1 MDWDK
6 LKIFHNVALDLNISE
21 AAHKMNISHSSISRQ
36 ISALERDL
44 KVSLFKRHAR
54 GLTLTEQGKILFKTA
69 HDIFG
74 KIALTEAK
82 LTESK
87 EKPTGPLTIAAT
99 VAFGT
104 TWLAPRIEKFTNSYP
119 EIDVSII
126 IENKY
131 TDLAQ
136 GEADVALRLTEPTQ
150 MDLIRFPLYE
160 FQFKIYSSP
169 EYIEKFGIPKDVSEL
184 PNHKIVAFG
193 DSVEPSI
200 PDVNCILD
208 LLPKNKKVKTLFI
221 SNMYGVMRA
230 IGGGAGIGALPEY
243 MRISNNNLVPILPNA
258 ETPKTIIYFTYLQS
272 LYYSISFCIILVRE
286 FKLHTEKLNFFSLT
300 TSKRH

>member
-36 ISALERDL
+36 VSALEREL

-74 KIALTEAK
+74 KIALTEAQ
-82 LTESK
+82 LTDSK
-87 EKPTGPLTIAAT
+87 EKPAGPLTIAAT

-104 TWLAPRIEKFTNSYP
+104 TWLAPRIEKFANSYP
-119 EIDVSII
+119 DIDISII

-169 EYIEKFGIPKDVSEL
+169 EYIEKYGIPKDVAEL
-184 PNHKIVAFG
+184 SKHKIVAFG
-193 DSVEPSI
+193 HDVEPSI

-208 LLPKNKKVKTLFI
+208 LLPKKKKVKVLYV

-243 MRISNNNLVPILPNA
+243 MKISSNNLVPILPDA
-258 ETPKTIIYFTYLQS
+258 KTPKAVIYFTYPSELKGS
-272 LYYSISFCIILVRE
+272 KKIAALRDFLVRE
-286 FKLHTEKLNFFSLT
+286 TNKEQQL
-300 TSKRH
+300 

>member
-36 ISALERDL
+36 VSALEREL

-74 KIALTEAK
+74 KIALTEAQ
-82 LTESK
+82 LTDSK
-87 EKPTGPLTIAAT
+87 EKPAGPLTIAAT

-104 TWLAPRIEKFTNSYP
+104 TWLAPRIEKFANSYP
-119 EIDVSII
+119 EIDISIL

-136 GEADVALRLTEPTQ
+136 GDADVALRLTEPTQ
-150 MDLIRFPLYE
+150 MELIRFPLYE

-169 EYIEKFGIPKDVSEL
+169 EYIEKYGIPKDVSEL
-184 PNHKIVAFG
+184 SKHKIVAFG
-193 DSVEPSI
+193 HDVEPSI
-200 PDVNCILD
+200 PDVNCIID
-208 LLPKNKKVKTLFI
+208 LLPKKKKVKILYI

-243 MRISNNNLVPILPNA
+243 MKISSNNLVPILPDA
-258 ETPKTIIYFTYLQS
+258 KTPKAVIYFTYPSELKGS
-272 LYYSISFCIILVRE
+272 KKIAALRDFLVRE
-286 FKLHTEKLNFFSLT
+286 TNKEKQ
-300 TSKRH
+300 R

>member
-36 ISALERDL
+36 ISSLEREL
-44 KVSLFKRHAR
+44 KVSLFRRHAR
-54 GLTLTEQGKILFKTA
+54 GLTLTEQGIILFKTA

-74 KIALTEAK
+74 KIALTEAQ

-87 EKPTGPLTIAAT
+87 EKPTGSLTIAAT

-104 TWLAPRIEKFTNSYP
+104 TWLAPRIVKFSNSYP
-119 EIDVSII
+119 DIDISIR

-136 GEADVALRLTEPTQ
+136 GEADVALRLREPTQ
-150 MDLIRFPLYE
+150 VDLIRFPLYK

-169 EYIEKFGIPKDVSEL
+169 EYIEKFGIPNDVSEL
-184 PNHKIVAFG
+184 SKHKIIAFG
-193 DSVEPSI
+193 HDIEPSI

-208 LLPKNKKVKTLFI
+208 LIPKNKKVKTLFI

-243 MRISNNNLVPILPNA
+243 MKSSKNNLVPILPDA
-258 ETPKTIIYFTYLQS
+258 KTPKAVIYFTYPPELKGS
-272 LYYSISFCIILVRE
+272 KKIEALRDFLVRE
-286 FKLHTEKLNFFSLT
+286 VNKERKD
-300 TSKRH
+300 

>member
-36 ISALERDL
+36 ISALEREL

-74 KIALTEAK
+74 KIALTEAQ

-87 EKPTGPLTIAAT
+87 EKPTGPLKIAAT

-104 TWLAPRIEKFTNSYP
+104 TWLAPRIQKFTNSYP
-119 EIDVSII
+119 DIDVSII

-136 GEADVALRLTEPTQ
+136 GEADVALRLKEPTQ

-169 EYIEKFGIPKDVSEL
+169 EYIEKFGIPKDVGEL
-184 PNHKIVAFG
+184 SNHKIVAFG

-243 MRISNNNLVPILPNA
+243 MRISNNNLVPILPTVD
-258 ETPKTIIYFTYLQS
+258 TPKTIIYFTYPPELKGS
-272 LYYSISFCIILVRE
+272 KKIEALRDFLVRE
-286 FKLHTEKLNFFSLT
+286 VNKEKKN
-300 TSKRH
+300 

>member
-36 ISALERDL
+36 VSALEREL

-74 KIALTEAK
+74 KIALTEAQ
-82 LTESK
+82 LTDSK
-87 EKPTGPLTIAAT
+87 EKPAGPLTIAAT

-104 TWLAPRIEKFTNSYP
+104 TWLAPRIEKFANSYP
-119 EIDVSII
+119 YIDISIL

-136 GEADVALRLTEPTQ
+136 GDADVALRLTEPTQ

-169 EYIEKFGIPKDVSEL
+169 EYIEKYGIPKDVSEL
-184 PNHKIVAFG
+184 SKHKIVAFG
-193 DSVEPSI
+193 HDVEPSI
-200 PDVNCILD
+200 PDVNCIID
-208 LLPKNKKVKTLFI
+208 LLPKKKKVKILYI

-230 IGGGAGIGALPEY
+230 IGGGAGIGALPDY
-243 MRISNNNLVPILPNA
+243 MKLSSNNLVPILPNA
-258 ETPKTIIYFTYLQS
+258 KTPKAVIYFTYPSELKGS
-272 LYYSISFCIILVRE
+272 KKIAALRDFLVRE
-286 FKLHTEKLNFFSLT
+286 TNKEKQ
-300 TSKRH
+300 R

>member
-36 ISALERDL
+36 ISALEREL

-74 KIALTEAK
+74 KIALTEAQ

-87 EKPTGPLTIAAT
+87 EKPTGPLKIAAT

-119 EIDVSII
+119 DIDVSII

-136 GEADVALRLTEPTQ
+136 GEADVALRLKEPTQ

-169 EYIEKFGIPKDVSEL
+169 EYIEKFGIPKDVGEL
-184 PNHKIVAFG
+184 SNHKIVAFG

-243 MRISNNNLVPILPNA
+243 MRISNNNLVPILPTVD
-258 ETPKTIIYFTYLQS
+258 TPKTIIYFTYPPELKGS
-272 LYYSISFCIILVRE
+272 KKIEALRDFLVRE
-286 FKLHTEKLNFFSLT
+286 VNKEKKN
-300 TSKRH
+300 

>member
-36 ISALERDL
+36 ISALEREL

-74 KIALTEAK
+74 KIALTEAQ

-87 EKPTGPLTIAAT
+87 EKPTGQLKIAAT

-119 EIDVSII
+119 DIDVSII

-136 GEADVALRLTEPTQ
+136 GEADVALRLKEPTQ

-184 PNHKIVAFG
+184 SNHKIVAFG

-243 MRISNNNLVPILPNA
+243 MRISNNNLVPILPTVD
-258 ETPKTIIYFTYLQS
+258 TPKTIIYFTYPPELKGS
-272 LYYSISFCIILVRE
+272 KKIEALRDFLVRE
-286 FKLHTEKLNFFSLT
+286 VNKEKKN
-300 TSKRH
+300 

>member
-36 ISALERDL
+36 ISSLEREL

-74 KIALTEAK
+74 KIALTEAQ

-87 EKPTGPLTIAAT
+87 EKPTGSLTIAAT

-104 TWLAPRIEKFTNSYP
+104 TWLAPRIVKFSNSYP
-119 EIDVSII
+119 DIDISIR

-136 GEADVALRLTEPTQ
+136 GEADVALRLREPTQ
-150 MDLIRFPLYE
+150 VDLIRFPLYK

-169 EYIEKFGIPKDVSEL
+169 EYIEKFGIPNDVSEL
-184 PNHKIVAFG
+184 SKHKIIAFG
-193 DSVEPSI
+193 HDIEPSI

-208 LLPKNKKVKTLFI
+208 LIPKNKKVKTLFI

-230 IGGGAGIGALPEY
+230 IVGGAGIGALPEY
-243 MRISNNNLVPILPNA
+243 MKSSKNNLVPILPDA
-258 ETPKTIIYFTYLQS
+258 KTPKAVIYFTYPPELKGS
-272 LYYSISFCIILVRE
+272 KKIEALRDFLVRE
-286 FKLHTEKLNFFSLT
+286 VNKERKD
-300 TSKRH
+300 

>member
-6 LKIFHNVALDLNISE
+6 LKIFHNVALDLNIYE

-36 ISALERDL
+36 IGSLERDL

-87 EKPTGPLTIAAT
+87 ENPTGPLTIAAT

-119 EIDVSII
+119 DIDVSII

-230 IGGGAGIGALPEY
+230 IGGGAGIGA
-243 MRISNNNLVPILPNA
+243 
-258 ETPKTIIYFTYLQS
+258 YLN
-272 LYYSISFCIILVRE
+272 I
-286 FKLHTEKLNFFSLT
+286 
-300 TSKRH
+300 

>member
-87 EKPTGPLTIAAT
+87 EYPTGPLTIAAT

-119 EIDVSII
+119 DIDVSII

-169 EYIEKFGIPKDVSEL
+169 EYIEKFGIPKDVSDL

-243 MRISNNNLVPILPNA
+243 MRISNNNLVPILPTVD
-258 ETPKTIIYFTYLQS
+258 TPKTIIYFTYPPELKGS
-272 LYYSISFCIILVRE
+272 KKIEALRDFLVRE
-286 FKLHTEKLNFFSLT
+286 VNKEKKS
-300 TSKRH
+300 

>member
-1 MDWDK
+1 M
-6 LKIFHNVALDLNISE
+6 
-21 AAHKMNISHSSISRQ
+21 
-36 ISALERDL
+36 
-44 KVSLFKRHAR
+44 LFETRF
-54 GLTLTEQGKILFKTA
+54 GKILFKTA

-87 EKPTGPLTIAAT
+87 ENPTGPLTIAAT

-119 EIDVSII
+119 DIDVSII

-160 FQFKIYSSP
+160 FQFKIY
-169 EYIEKFGIPKDVSEL
+169 
-184 PNHKIVAFG
+184 
-193 DSVEPSI
+193 
-200 PDVNCILD
+200 
-208 LLPKNKKVKTLFI
+208 
-221 SNMYGVMRA
+221 
-230 IGGGAGIGALPEY
+230 
-243 MRISNNNLVPILPNA
+243 
-258 ETPKTIIYFTYLQS
+258 
-272 LYYSISFCIILVRE
+272 
-286 FKLHTEKLNFFSLT
+286 
-300 TSKRH
+300 

>member
-243 MRISNNNLVPILPNA
+243 MRISNNNLVPILPTA
-258 ETPKTIIYFTYLQS
+258 DTPKTIIYFTYPPELKGS
-272 LYYSISFCIILVRE
+272 KKIEALRDFLVRE
-286 FKLHTEKLNFFSLT
+286 VNKEK
-300 TSKRH
+300 KG

>member
-150 MDLIRFPLYE
+150 MDLIRSPLYE

-258 ETPKTIIYFTYLQS
+258 DTPKTIIYFTYPPELKGS
-272 LYYSISFCIILVRE
+272 KKIEALRDFLVRE
-286 FKLHTEKLNFFSLT
+286 VNKEKKS
-300 TSKRH
+300 

>member
-6 LKIFHNVALDLNISE
+6 LKIFHNVALDFNISE

-36 ISALERDL
+36 VSALEREL

-74 KIALTEAK
+74 KIALTEAQ
-82 LTESK
+82 LTDSK
-87 EKPTGPLTIAAT
+87 EKPAGPLTIAAT

-104 TWLAPRIEKFTNSYP
+104 TWLAPRIEKFANSYP
-119 EIDVSII
+119 DIDISII

-169 EYIEKFGIPKDVSEL
+169 EYIEKYGIPKDVAEL
-184 PNHKIVAFG
+184 SKHKIVAFG
-193 DSVEPSI
+193 HDVEPSI

-208 LLPKNKKVKTLFI
+208 LLPKKKKVKVLYV

-243 MRISNNNLVPILPNA
+243 MKISSNNLVPILPDA
-258 ETPKTIIYFTYLQS
+258 KTPKAVIYFTYPSELKGS
-272 LYYSISFCIILVRE
+272 KKIAALRDFLVRE
-286 FKLHTEKLNFFSLT
+286 TNKEKQL
-300 TSKRH
+300 

>member
-36 ISALERDL
+36 VSALEREL

-54 GLTLTEQGKILFKTA
+54 GLTLTEQGNILFKTA

-74 KIALTEAK
+74 KIALTEAQ
-82 LTESK
+82 LTDSK

-104 TWLAPRIEKFTNSYP
+104 TWLAPRIEKFANAYP
-119 EIDVSII
+119 NIDISIV

-131 TDLAQ
+131 TDLSQ
-136 GEADVALRLTEPTQ
+136 GEADVALRLREPTQ

-160 FQFKIYSSP
+160 FEFKIYSSP

-184 PNHKIVAFG
+184 SRHKIVAFG
-193 DSVEPSI
+193 HNVEPSI

-208 LLPKNKKVKTLFI
+208 LIPKNKKFKALYI

-243 MRISNNNLVPILPNA
+243 MKSSKNNLVPILPKA
-258 ETPKTIIYFTYLQS
+258 KTPKAVIYFTYPSELKGS
-272 LYYSISFCIILVRE
+272 KKIAALRDFLVRE
-286 FKLHTEKLNFFSLT
+286 ANKEKKT
-300 TSKRH
+300 

>member
-87 EKPTGPLTIAAT
+87 ENPTGPLTIAAT

-119 EIDVSII
+119 DIDVSII

-243 MRISNNNLVPILPNA
+243 MRISNNNLVPILPTVD
-258 ETPKTIIYFTYLQS
+258 TPKTVIYFTYPPELKGS
-272 LYYSISFCIILVRE
+272 KKIEALRDFLVRE
-286 FKLHTEKLNFFSLT
+286 VNKEKKS
-300 TSKRH
+300 

>member
-36 ISALERDL
+36 VSALEREL

-74 KIALTEAK
+74 KIALTEAQ
-82 LTESK
+82 LTDSK
-87 EKPTGPLTIAAT
+87 EKPAGPLTIAAT

-104 TWLAPRIEKFTNSYP
+104 TWLAPRIEKFANSYP
-119 EIDVSII
+119 DIDISIL

-136 GEADVALRLTEPTQ
+136 GDADVALRLTEPTQ

-169 EYIEKFGIPKDVSEL
+169 EYIEKYGIPKDVSEL
-184 PNHKIVAFG
+184 SKHKIVAFG
-193 DSVEPSI
+193 HDVEPSI
-200 PDVNCILD
+200 PDVNCIID
-208 LLPKNKKVKTLFI
+208 LLPKKKKVKILYI

-243 MRISNNNLVPILPNA
+243 MKISSNNLVPILPDA
-258 ETPKTIIYFTYLQS
+258 KTPKAVIYFTYPSELKGS
-272 LYYSISFCIILVRE
+272 KKIAALRNFLVRE
-286 FKLHTEKLNFFSLT
+286 TNKEKQ
-300 TSKRH
+300 R

>member
-36 ISALERDL
+36 ISALEREL

-74 KIALTEAK
+74 KIALTEAQ

-87 EKPTGPLTIAAT
+87 EKPTGPLKIAAT

-119 EIDVSII
+119 DIDVSII

-136 GEADVALRLTEPTQ
+136 GEADVALRLKEPTQ

-184 PNHKIVAFG
+184 SNHKIVAFG

-243 MRISNNNLVPILPNA
+243 MRISNNNLVPILPTVD
-258 ETPKTIIYFTYLQS
+258 TPKTVIYFTYPPELKGS
-272 LYYSISFCIILVRE
+272 KKIEALRDFLVRE
-286 FKLHTEKLNFFSLT
+286 VNKEKKN
-300 TSKRH
+300 

>member
-36 ISALERDL
+36 VSALEREL

-74 KIALTEAK
+74 KIALTEAQ
-82 LTESK
+82 LTDSK
-87 EKPTGPLTIAAT
+87 EKPAGPLTIAAT

-104 TWLAPRIEKFTNSYP
+104 TWLAPRIEKFANSYP
-119 EIDVSII
+119 DIDISIL

-136 GEADVALRLTEPTQ
+136 GDADVALRLTEPTQ

-169 EYIEKFGIPKDVSEL
+169 EYIEKYGIPKDVSEL
-184 PNHKIVAFG
+184 SKHKIVAFG
-193 DSVEPSI
+193 HNVEPSI
-200 PDVNCILD
+200 PDVNCIID
-208 LLPKNKKVKTLFI
+208 LLPKKKKVKILYI

-243 MRISNNNLVPILPNA
+243 MKISSNNLVPILPDA
-258 ETPKTIIYFTYLQS
+258 KTPKAVIYFTYPSELKGS
-272 LYYSISFCIILVRE
+272 KKIAALRDFLVRE
-286 FKLHTEKLNFFSLT
+286 TNKEKQ
-300 TSKRH
+300 R

>member
-36 ISALERDL
+36 ISSLEREL
-44 KVSLFKRHAR
+44 KVSLFRRHAR

-74 KIALTEAK
+74 KIALTEAQ

-87 EKPTGPLTIAAT
+87 EKPTGSLTIAAT

-104 TWLAPRIEKFTNSYP
+104 TWLAPRIVKFSNSYP
-119 EIDVSII
+119 DIDISIR
-126 IENKY
+126 IENRY

-136 GEADVALRLTEPTQ
+136 GEADVALRLREPTQ
-150 MDLIRFPLYE
+150 VDLIRFPLYK

-169 EYIEKFGIPKDVSEL
+169 EYIEKFGIPNDVSEL
-184 PNHKIVAFG
+184 SKHKIIAFG
-193 DSVEPSI
+193 HDVEPSI

-208 LLPKNKKVKTLFI
+208 LIPKNKKVKTLFI

-243 MRISNNNLVPILPNA
+243 MKSSKNNLVPILPDA
-258 ETPKTIIYFTYLQS
+258 KTPKAVIYFTYPPELKGS
-272 LYYSISFCIILVRE
+272 KKIEALRDFLVLG
-286 FKLHTEKLNFFSLT
+286 K
-300 TSKRH
+300 

>member
-104 TWLAPRIEKFTNSYP
+104 TWLAPRIEKFTHSYP

-208 LLPKNKKVKTLFI
+208 LLPKNIKVKTLFI

-258 ETPKTIIYFTYLQS
+258 DTPKTIIYFTYPPELKGS
-272 LYYSISFCIILVRE
+272 KKIEALRDFLVRE
-286 FKLHTEKLNFFSLT
+286 VNKEKKS
-300 TSKRH
+300 

>member
-36 ISALERDL
+36 ISALEREL

-74 KIALTEAK
+74 KIALTEAQ
-82 LTESK
+82 LTDSK

-119 EIDVSII
+119 DIDVSII

-131 TDLAQ
+131 TDLSQ
-136 GEADVALRLTEPTQ
+136 GEADVALRLREPTQ

-169 EYIEKFGIPKDVSEL
+169 EYIEKYGIPKDVSDL
-184 PNHKIVAFG
+184 SKHKIIAFG

-208 LLPKNKKVKTLFI
+208 LIPKNKKVKTLYI

-243 MRISNNNLVPILPNA
+243 MKISSNNLVPILPNA
-258 ETPKTIIYFTYLQS
+258 KTPKAVIYFTYPSELKGS
-272 LYYSISFCIILVRE
+272 KKIEALRDFLVRE
-286 FKLHTEKLNFFSLT
+286 TNKEKNI
-300 TSKRH
+300 

>member
-36 ISALERDL
+36 VSALEREL

-74 KIALTEAK
+74 KIALTEAQ
-82 LTESK
+82 LTDSK
-87 EKPTGPLTIAAT
+87 EKPAGPLTIAAT

-104 TWLAPRIEKFTNSYP
+104 TWLAPRIEKFANSYP
-119 EIDVSII
+119 DIDISII

-169 EYIEKFGIPKDVSEL
+169 EYIEKYGIPKDISEL
-184 PNHKIVAFG
+184 SKHKIVAFG
-193 DSVEPSI
+193 HDVEPSI

-208 LLPKNKKVKTLFI
+208 LLPKKKKVKVLYV

-243 MRISNNNLVPILPNA
+243 MKISSNNLVPILPDA
-258 ETPKTIIYFTYLQS
+258 KTPKAVIYFTYPSELKGS
-272 LYYSISFCIILVRE
+272 KKIAALRDFLVRE
-286 FKLHTEKLNFFSLT
+286 TNKEQQL
-300 TSKRH
+300 

>member
-36 ISALERDL
+36 GSALEREL

-74 KIALTEAK
+74 KIALTEAQ
-82 LTESK
+82 LTDSK
-87 EKPTGPLTIAAT
+87 EKPAGPLTIAAT

-104 TWLAPRIEKFTNSYP
+104 TWLAPRIEKFANSYP
-119 EIDVSII
+119 DIDISIL

-136 GEADVALRLTEPTQ
+136 GDADVALRLTEPTQ

-169 EYIEKFGIPKDVSEL
+169 EYIEKYGIPKDVSEL
-184 PNHKIVAFG
+184 SKHKIVAFG
-193 DSVEPSI
+193 HDVEPSI
-200 PDVNCILD
+200 PDVNCIID
-208 LLPKNKKVKTLFI
+208 LLPKKKKVKILYI

-243 MRISNNNLVPILPNA
+243 MKISSNNLVPILPDA
-258 ETPKTIIYFTYLQS
+258 KTPKAVIYFTYPSELKGS
-272 LYYSISFCIILVRE
+272 KKIAALRDFLVRE
-286 FKLHTEKLNFFSLT
+286 TNKEKQ
-300 TSKRH
+300 R

>member
-36 ISALERDL
+36 ITALERDL

-258 ETPKTIIYFTYLQS
+258 DTPKTIIYFTYPPELKGS
-272 LYYSISFCIILVRE
+272 KKIEALRDFLVRE
-286 FKLHTEKLNFFSLT
+286 VKKEKKS
-300 TSKRH
+300 

>member
-36 ISALERDL
+36 ISSLEREL

-87 EKPTGPLTIAAT
+87 EKPTGSLTIAAT

-104 TWLAPRIEKFTNSYP
+104 TWLAPRIVKFSNSYP
-119 EIDVSII
+119 DIDISIR

-136 GEADVALRLTEPTQ
+136 GEADVALRLREPTQ
-150 MDLIRFPLYE
+150 VDLIRFPLYK

-169 EYIEKFGIPKDVSEL
+169 EYIEKFGIPNDVSDL
-184 PNHKIVAFG
+184 SKHKIIAFG
-193 DSVEPSI
+193 HDVEPSI

-208 LLPKNKKVKTLFI
+208 LIPKNKKVKTLFI

-243 MRISNNNLVPILPNA
+243 MKSSKNNLVPILPDA
-258 ETPKTIIYFTYLQS
+258 KTPKAVIYFTYPPELKGS
-272 LYYSISFCIILVRE
+272 KKIEALRDFLVRE
-286 FKLHTEKLNFFSLT
+286 VNKEK
-300 TSKRH
+300 KD

>member
-36 ISALERDL
+36 VSALEREL

-74 KIALTEAK
+74 KIALTEAQ
-82 LTESK
+82 LTDSK
-87 EKPTGPLTIAAT
+87 EKPAGPLTIAAT

-104 TWLAPRIEKFTNSYP
+104 TWLAPRIEKFANSYP
-119 EIDVSII
+119 DIDISIL

-169 EYIEKFGIPKDVSEL
+169 EYIEKYGIPKDVAEL
-184 PNHKIVAFG
+184 SKHKIVAFG
-193 DSVEPSI
+193 HDVEPSI

-208 LLPKNKKVKTLFI
+208 LLPKKKKVKVLYV

-243 MRISNNNLVPILPNA
+243 MKISSNNLVPILPNA
-258 ETPKTIIYFTYLQS
+258 KTPKAVIYFTYPSELKGS
-272 LYYSISFCIILVRE
+272 KKIAALRDFLVRE
-286 FKLHTEKLNFFSLT
+286 TNKEQQL
-300 TSKRH
+300 

>member
-36 ISALERDL
+36 VSALEREL

-74 KIALTEAK
+74 KIALTEAQ
-82 LTESK
+82 LTDSK
-87 EKPTGPLTIAAT
+87 EKPAGPLTIAAT

-104 TWLAPRIEKFTNSYP
+104 TWLAPRIEKFANSYP
-119 EIDVSII
+119 EIDISIL

-136 GEADVALRLTEPTQ
+136 GDADVALRLTEPTQ

-169 EYIEKFGIPKDVSEL
+169 EYIEKYGIPKDVSEL
-184 PNHKIVAFG
+184 SKHKIVAFG
-193 DSVEPSI
+193 HNVEPSI
-200 PDVNCILD
+200 PDVNCIID
-208 LLPKNKKVKTLFI
+208 LLPKKKKVKILYI

-243 MRISNNNLVPILPNA
+243 MKISSNNLVPILPDA
-258 ETPKTIIYFTYLQS
+258 KTPKAVIYFTYPSELKGS
-272 LYYSISFCIILVRE
+272 KKIAALRDFLVRE
-286 FKLHTEKLNFFSLT
+286 TNKEKQ
-300 TSKRH
+300 R

>member
-169 EYIEKFGIPKDVSEL
+169 EYIEKYGIPKDVSEL

-258 ETPKTIIYFTYLQS
+258 DTPKTIIYFTYPPELKGS
-272 LYYSISFCIILVRE
+272 KKIEALRDFLVRE
-286 FKLHTEKLNFFSLT
+286 VNKEKKS
-300 TSKRH
+300 

>member
-6 LKIFHNVALDLNISE
+6 VKIFHNVALDLNIAE
-21 AAHKMNISHSSISRQ
+21 AAHIMNISHSSISRQ

-119 EIDVSII
+119 DIDVSII

-258 ETPKTIIYFTYLQS
+258 DTPKTIIYFTYPPELKGS
-272 LYYSISFCIILVRE
+272 KKIEALRDFLVRE
-286 FKLHTEKLNFFSLT
+286 VNKEKKS
-300 TSKRH
+300 

>member
-104 TWLAPRIEKFTNSYP
+104 TWLAPRIEKFTHSYP

-169 EYIEKFGIPKDVSEL
+169 EYIEKFGIPKGVSEL

-258 ETPKTIIYFTYLQS
+258 DTPKTIIYFTYPPELKGS
-272 LYYSISFCIILVRE
+272 KKIEALRDFLVRE
-286 FKLHTEKLNFFSLT
+286 VNKEKKS
-300 TSKRH
+300 

>member
-36 ISALERDL
+36 VSALEREL

-74 KIALTEAK
+74 KIALTEAQ
-82 LTESK
+82 LTDSK

-104 TWLAPRIEKFTNSYP
+104 TWLAPRIEKFANAYP
-119 EIDVSII
+119 NIDISIV

-131 TDLAQ
+131 TDLSQ
-136 GEADVALRLTEPTQ
+136 GEADVALRLREPTQ

-160 FQFKIYSSP
+160 FEFKIYSSP

-184 PNHKIVAFG
+184 SRHKIVAFG
-193 DSVEPSI
+193 HNVEPSI

-208 LLPKNKKVKTLFI
+208 LIPKNKKFKALYI

-243 MRISNNNLVPILPNA
+243 MKSSKNNLVPILPKA
-258 ETPKTIIYFTYLQS
+258 KTPKAVIYFTYPSELKGS
-272 LYYSISFCIILVRE
+272 KKIAALRDFLVRE
-286 FKLHTEKLNFFSLT
+286 ANKEKKT
-300 TSKRH
+300 